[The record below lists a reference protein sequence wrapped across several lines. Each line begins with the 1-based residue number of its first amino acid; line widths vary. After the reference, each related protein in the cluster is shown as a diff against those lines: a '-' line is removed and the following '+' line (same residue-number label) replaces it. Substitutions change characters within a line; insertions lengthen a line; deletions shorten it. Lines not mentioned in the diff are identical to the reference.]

1 MARYLVRFAKL
12 GPLRFLSHLD
22 TVEIFKR
29 ALRRAGVPVAYS
41 QGNVPAMRIAILH
54 PLPVGAESECE
65 YLNLELRAGVPTAW
79 MVERLAPQ
87 LPSGLEVRAVR
98 TAYRKFS
105 YPRFDFTYRVEV
117 VEGEAKLP
125 SESRVREL
133 LEQDEVPLVRH
144 KKGKE
149 RTDDVRPFIRELYRG
164 PDHVR
169 MRLAAVEGQ
178 SVRPEEVFTLLT
190 ADRPGA
196 DSPGAGSASARRDE
210 ASPRPTLRIRK
221 LEVDYG
227 D

>member
-1 MARYLVRFAKL
+1 MARYLVRFAKF

-65 YLNLELRAGVPTAW
+65 YLNLELRAGVPTSW
-79 MVERLAPQ
+79 LVERLAPQ
-87 LPSGLEVRAVR
+87 LPSGLEVRSVR

-117 VEGEAKLP
+117 AEGEAHLP

-133 LEQDEVPLVRH
+133 LEQEEIPLVRH

-149 RTDDVRPFIRELYRG
+149 RTDDVRPFIRDIHRG

-178 SVRPEEVFTLLT
+178 SVRPEEVFALLSE
-190 ADRPGA
+190 D
-196 DSPGAGSASARRDE
+196 GSSTGRDE
-210 ASPRPTLRIRK
+210 ASPRLTLRIRK